1 MATRDR
7 KVSERPRAKAR
18 RPKEKYVVYARSA
31 IADAAS
37 IERQRRN
44 RAEFMRRRSVRLQK
58 ASADDGS
65 SGLRVGAALRALIED
80 ARAGRVQNV
89 VVEEPERLS
98 RSIGLFATIVGDL
111 CGAGVKVLFANGVG
125 PELLVKSRSAAA
137 RDALVQRL
145 RLGRERKSRPAA
157 REKSFPK

>member
-7 KVSERPRAKAR
+7 KVSERPRAQAR
-18 RPKEKYVVYARSA
+18 RPKAKCFVYARSA

-37 IERQRRN
+37 IERQKRN
-44 RAEFMRRRSVRLQK
+44 CAEFMHRRGVHLQK
-58 ASADDGS
+58 AYVDDGS
-65 SGLRVGAALRALIED
+65 SGLRVGAGLRALIED
-80 ARAGRVQNV
+80 ARAGRVQNI

-98 RSIGLFATIVGDL
+98 RWIGLFVTIVGDL
-111 CGAGVKVLFANGVG
+111 CSAGVKVRFANGVG

-145 RLGRERKSRPAA
+145 RLGRECKSRPAA
-157 REKSFPK
+157 RQKSSPK